1 MDCPRCGVSVF
12 TDLSDCR
19 ACGWELSRPFDGQT
33 PRLGSGQAGVSALPS
48 HFSSSSGVTQTF
60 VPALSKAEGS
70 ARSSKE
76 PKREPLIQTAADAF
90 ALSPPPRVQRVHRPR
105 RAARQQ
111 PWSGSG
117 AVAVLPPEAR
127 WEAPPRLEVIEMPLV
142 QSAFDFSAAEQDAER
157 LAGVAAAPVVVRLRA
172 GLLDATL
179 IVLASAVFFSLFA
192 LLSSQVS
199 LARRDLLVYLIA
211 GFVLTTLYFGLF
223 TLLGGRTPG
232 MQYYGLRPVTFDGK
246 PLPPPVAL
254 RRAFGYAV
262 STGALL
268 LGFFW
273 AVVDERHL
281 TWHDIISQTFLT
293 DRTRL

>member
-12 TDLSDCR
+12 TDLSNCR
-19 ACGWELSRPFDGQT
+19 ACGWHLARPF
-33 PRLGSGQAGVSALPS
+33 AAVSSTTTSSAQVSDLSAAAPLP
-48 HFSSSSGVTQTF
+48 
-60 VPALSKAEGS
+60 PM
-70 ARSSKE
+70 
-76 PKREPLIQTAADAF
+76 QTAADAF
-90 ALSPPPRVQRVHRPR
+90 ALSPPQRVQRVHRPR

-111 PWSGSG
+111 PWSDSG

-142 QSAFDFSAAEQDAER
+142 QSAFDFSAAEQEAER

-232 MQYYGLRPVTFDGK
+232 MQYYGLRPVTFEGK

-281 TWHDIISQTFLT
+281 AWHDHISQTFLT

>member
-12 TDLSDCR
+12 TDLSNCR
-19 ACGWELSRPFDGQT
+19 ACGWQLARPF
-33 PRLGSGQAGVSALPS
+33 AAVSSTTTSSAQVSDLSAAAPLP
-48 HFSSSSGVTQTF
+48 
-60 VPALSKAEGS
+60 PM
-70 ARSSKE
+70 
-76 PKREPLIQTAADAF
+76 QTAADAF
-90 ALSPPPRVQRVHRPR
+90 ALSPPQRVQRVHRPR

-111 PWSGSG
+111 PWSNSGAPDSG

-142 QSAFDFSAAEQDAER
+142 QSVFDFSAADEER
-157 LAGVAAAPVVVRLRA
+157 LAGVVAAPVVVRLRA

-179 IVLASAVFFSLFA
+179 IFLASAVFFSLFA

-223 TLLGGRTPG
+223 TLLDGRTPG
-232 MQYYGLRPVTFDGK
+232 MQYYGLRPVTFEGK
-246 PLPPPVAL
+246 PLPPPQAL
-254 RRAFGYAV
+254 RRAFGYGV
-262 STGALL
+262 SIGSLL

-273 AVVDERHL
+273 AAVDERRL
-281 TWHDIISQTFLT
+281 TWHDTISQTFLT
-293 DRTRL
+293 DRTKL